1 MINFLKNAPQ
11 GLKTFRELFD
21 YAVNL
26 YKQRMGVFPEGID
39 KITIQRQAANL
50 AEDRQK
56 IVKFPGGGKDKT
68 DPFVTRPDPRV
79 KQPKGAK
86 MDVQRANENLAGGAN
101 YAEGDT
107 KYNADILADEIARMR
122 GAERENLPIDDQ
134 IKLYGEAYDYLTQ
147 FNRLNKKATGEFGIT
162 VLDDAGKPVKTTT
175 GESPESLMNKLVEMT
190 NQNLKDRG
198 LGSIKLGDKIPPP
211 KNKKPAVD
219 PKLQKSEDQKQMFLD
234 FENRN
239 KTRPGK
245 INYDKMGEFLG
256 VKLRGDE
263 TFDEL
268 LEIEKNL
275 GKPKKADGGRIGFKN
290 AGLAGDPMEGDRFA
304 MAQPQEPGP
313 MGPVFET
320 GDIGAAAK
328 EVMTRMAGPSSLLNI
343 PMGRGF
349 GLDFGLGA
357 RRSIDA
363 GISFNPQN
371 PNFNLQLGVG
381 ALQGKPVI
389 GAQFSKP
396 LSGGMFGLG
405 KKDGGRIG
413 FKEGTPKDP
422 SKRNFIKLMGGLAAF
437 PFVGKFFKPAA
448 KVAKTAG
455 PAVAEGVKL
464 GYDKFLMLVDKIK
477 RLGRKTDGVTQKER
491 EVGYTYQGKDG
502 SEYELVEDLTTGDV
516 RITKDRPGVAV
527 ANRGMDD
534 VEGVEVIDDR
544 STFVLKKGEDVVD
557 PKKKKVIR
565 TQDEYDEMREL
576 PDQDGTFTDIDE
588 VSDNTVN
595 EILEELGETRI
606 KKASGGLAYMLGE

>member
-79 KQPKGAK
+79 KQPPGAK

-122 GAERENLPIDDQ
+122 GANREDLPVDDQ

-147 FNRLNKKATGEFGIT
+147 FNRLNKKATGEFGMTI
-162 VLDDAGKPVKTTT
+162 LDDAGKPLETKATTPEGIMDYIMKSGLKGTDTNIGKAPKTKKT
-175 GESPESLMNKLVEMT
+175 
-190 NQNLKDRG
+190 
-198 LGSIKLGDKIPPP
+198 
-211 KNKKPAVD
+211 KPAVD
-219 PKLQKSEDQKQMFLD
+219 PELQKAEDQKQLFMD

-275 GKPKKADGGRIGFKN
+275 GKPKKADGGSNGFGSGSVN
-290 AGLAGDPMEGDRFA
+290 AVGLPGNQVEQS
-304 MAQPQEPGP
+304 QPQEPGP

-343 PMGRGF
+343 PMGRRF
-349 GLDFGLGA
+349 G
-357 RRSIDA
+357 
-363 GISFNPQN
+363 
-371 PNFNLQLGVG
+371 
-381 ALQGKPVI
+381 
-389 GAQFSKP
+389 
-396 LSGGMFGLG
+396 
-405 KKDGGRIG
+405 
-413 FKEGTPKDP
+413 
-422 SKRNFIKLMGGLAAF
+422 
-437 PFVGKFFKPAA
+437 
-448 KVAKTAG
+448 
-455 PAVAEGVKL
+455 
-464 GYDKFLMLVDKIK
+464 
-477 RLGRKTDGVTQKER
+477 
-491 EVGYTYQGKDG
+491 
-502 SEYELVEDLTTGDV
+502 
-516 RITKDRPGVAV
+516 
-527 ANRGMDD
+527 
-534 VEGVEVIDDR
+534 
-544 STFVLKKGEDVVD
+544 
-557 PKKKKVIR
+557 
-565 TQDEYDEMREL
+565 
-576 PDQDGTFTDIDE
+576 
-588 VSDNTVN
+588 
-595 EILEELGETRI
+595 
-606 KKASGGLAYMLGE
+606 

>member
-56 IVKFPGGGKDKT
+56 IVKFPPGGKDKT
-68 DPFVTRPDPRV
+68 DPFKPRP
-79 KQPKGAK
+79 G
-86 MDVQRANENLAGGAN
+86 
-101 YAEGDT
+101 EGDISVTIEGET
-107 KYNADILADEIARMR
+107 KKM
-122 GAERENLPIDDQ
+122 
-134 IKLYGEAYDYLTQ
+134 
-147 FNRLNKKATGEFGIT
+147 
-162 VLDDAGKPVKTTT
+162 
-175 GESPESLMNKLVEMT
+175 SPEGIMEFLMK
-190 NQNLKDRG
+190 RG
-198 LGSIKLGDKIPPP
+198 TKGTDITGDTFIGKAP
-211 KNKKPAVD
+211 KTKKTKPAVD
-219 PKLQKSEDQKQMFLD
+219 PELQKAEDQKQLFMD

-275 GKPKKADGGRIGFKN
+275 GKPKKADGGRIGFFGGGSAD
-290 AGLAGDPMEGDRFA
+290 AGFAGDPMEGDKYV
-304 MAQPQEPGP
+304 MSDIPGSP
-313 MGPVFET
+313 
-320 GDIGAAAK
+320 
-328 EVMTRMAGPSSLLNI
+328 RI
-343 PMGRGF
+343 PMGQIGPVNVGIF
-349 GLDFGLGA
+349 GGG
-357 RRSIDA
+357 
-363 GISFNPQN
+363 G
-371 PNFNLQLGVG
+371 
-381 ALQGKPVI
+381 
-389 GAQFSKP
+389 FSKNQIVP
-396 LSGGMFGLG
+396 GVDQATTDQNYGIMGQIPIGNTGFSIGGDYMKSRVNERFTGPRIPG
-405 KKDGGRIG
+405 QVFKNVPTDSDRFNIGINFKKRFKDGGRIG

-422 SKRNFIKLMGGLAAF
+422 SKRSFLKLMGGLAAL

-448 KVAKTAG
+448 KVAETAG
-455 PAVAEGVKL
+455 PVVAEGVKL
-464 GYDKFLMLVDKIK
+464 GFDKFMMLVDKIK
-477 RLGRKTDGVTQKER
+477 RLGRKTDAVTQKER

-534 VEGVEVIDDR
+534 VEGIDVIDDR
-544 STFVLKKGEDVVD
+544 STFVLRKGEDVVD
-557 PKKKKVIR
+557 PKKKKVIK

-576 PDQDGTFTDIDE
+576 PDPDGTFTDIDE

>member
-122 GAERENLPIDDQ
+122 GANREDLPIDDQ

-290 AGLAGDPMEGDRFA
+290 AGFAGDPMEGDRFA

-389 GAQFSKP
+389 GAQFSKS
-396 LSGGMFGLG
+396 LSGGRFGF
-405 KKDGGRIG
+405 KDGSKPKSPGRRTFMKTIA
-413 FKEGTPKDP
+413 
-422 SKRNFIKLMGGLAAF
+422 GLASL
-437 PFVGKFFKPAA
+437 PFVGKLFKPAA
-448 KVAKTAG
+448 KVAEAG
-455 PAVAEGVKL
+455 PAIAEGVKL
-464 GYDKFLMLVDKIK
+464 GFDKFMMLVDKIK
-477 RLGRKTDGVTQKER
+477 RLGRKTDRVTQTER
-491 EVGYTYQGKDG
+491 EEGFIYTGKDG
-502 SEYELVEDLTTGDV
+502 SQYELVEDLATGDV
-516 RITKDRPGVAV
+516 RITKDKPGVAV
-527 ANRGMDD
+527 YNRGGDD
-534 VEGVEVIDDR
+534 VEGIDVIDDR
-544 STFVLKKGEDVVD
+544 STFYLRRNRADETTKGKK
-557 PKKKKVIR
+557 PR
-565 TQDEYDEMREL
+565 DEYDEVREL
-576 PDQDGTFTDIDE
+576 PDEDGTFTDIDE

-595 EILEELGETRI
+595 EVLEELGETRI

>member
-1 MINFLKNAPQ
+1 MNRLELLKLIANAPKN
-11 GLKTFRELFD
+11 LKGYSELLD
-21 YAVNL
+21 YARNF
-26 YKQRMGVFPEGID
+26 YKQVMGVFPEGID
-39 KITIQRQAANL
+39 NISIKQAVKDIANQR
-50 AEDRQK
+50 DPK
-56 IVKFPGGGKDKT
+56 KVVPFPKGGKDKL
-68 DPFVTRPDPRV
+68 DPFKPRP
-79 KQPKGAK
+79 
-86 MDVQRANENLAGGAN
+86 
-101 YAEGDT
+101 
-107 KYNADILADEIARMR
+107 
-122 GAERENLPIDDQ
+122 
-134 IKLYGEAYDYLTQ
+134 
-147 FNRLNKKATGEFGIT
+147 GEFGIT
-162 VLDDAGKPVKTTT
+162 VLDDAGKPLETKSTTAEGIMDVLMDKGKAKDVNIGTAPKTT
-175 GESPESLMNKLVEMT
+175 K
-190 NQNLKDRG
+190 
-198 LGSIKLGDKIPPP
+198 
-211 KNKKPAVD
+211 KKPKVD
-219 PKLQKSEDQKQMFLD
+219 PELQKAEDQKQLFMD

-239 KTRPGK
+239 KKGELFNISGQKGKFLTEDEFARELESNVMNFKENSPGFNLQLIPDLKKPGSKAYNPFPDKQGDRFLTDDQRQRTLSALEK
-245 INYDKMGEFLG
+245 IMKNEDYQRRFANNFADLMEEGED
-256 VKLRGDE
+256 V
-263 TFDEL
+263 
-268 LEIEKNL
+268 IEFAPDLFKIDP
-275 GKPKKADGGRIGFKN
+275 PKKADGGRIGFKD
-290 AGLAGDPMEGDRFA
+290 AGFAGDPMEGDRFA
-304 MAQPQEPGP
+304 MAQPQQPGP

-320 GDIGAAAK
+320 GDIGKAAK
-328 EVMTRMAGPSSLLNI
+328 EVMTRMAGSGLTNI
-343 PMGRGF
+343 PIRGGLGFDVGF
-349 GLDFGLGA
+349 GAG
-357 RRSIDA
+357 RSIDA
-363 GISFNPQN
+363 GISFDPQN
-371 PNFNLQLGVG
+371 PNFNFQAG
-381 ALQGKPVI
+381 AGILQGKPVL
-389 GAQFSKP
+389 GLQFSKL

-422 SKRNFIKLMGGLAAF
+422 SRRNFIKLMGGLAAL

-448 KVAKTAG
+448 KVAETAG

-477 RLGRKTDGVTQKER
+477 RLGKKTDGVTQKER

-516 RITKDRPGVAV
+516 RITKDKPGVAV